1 MQRIK
6 QAGSAFRSVPH
17 IVLNTK
23 MSYFSKVSYDR
34 SLMVAGLELDYDVN
48 LDEVIGAGGQGDV
61 FRAKRK
67 EDMLEVAV
75 KVTQRSRLR
84 PGPGV
89 CSHLS
94 IFVK

>member
-1 MQRIK
+1 
-6 QAGSAFRSVPH
+6 
-17 IVLNTK
+17 